1 MKKNCI
7 LINTARGGLINEDDL
22 IESLKNN
29 LIKGAALDVFNNEP
43 LNESKLFNLDNIILT
58 PHIAAS
64 TEEAQIV
71 VAEMIANQFC
81 DYFNNNKIINSIT

>member
-7 LINTARGGLINEDDL
+7 LINTARGNLINEND
-22 IESLKNN
+22 LKNALEN
-29 LIKGAALDVFNNEP
+29 ELIQGAALDVFSNEP
-43 LNESKLFNLDNIILT
+43 TIESPLFNLKNIILT

-64 TEEAQIV
+64 TDEAQIV

-81 DYFNNNKIINSIT
+81 DYFNKNNIINSIT